1 MPDNS
6 KVNLEIIAPTGIVY
20 QGQVSAVSIPTFQG
34 QITVLPH
41 HTALFTKLAEG
52 EVILN
57 PSGNSDTIVIAGGF
71 AEVKNNT
78 VHILSDYAIRAES
91 IKQAQVEERKRLAEG
106 KLKQKLTNREFTSAD
121 KDLKMSIL
129 ELKVAQK
136 MRKRHQG

>member
-1 MPDNS
+1 MPDS

-20 QGQVSAVSIPTFQG
+20 QGQVASVSIPTYQG

-41 HTALFTKLAEG
+41 HTALFTKLSEG
-52 EVILN
+52 EVVIN

-71 AEVKNNT
+71 AEVKNNS
-78 VHILSDYAIRAES
+78 VHILSDYAIRADS
-91 IKQAQVEERKRLAEG
+91 IKQAQVEEKKRLAEG

-136 MRKRHQG
+136 MRRKHQG

>member
-1 MPDNS
+1 MPDS

-20 QGQVSAVSIPTFQG
+20 QGQVSAVSIPTYQG

-41 HTALFTKLAEG
+41 HTALFTKLSEG
-52 EVILN
+52 EVIIN
-57 PSGNSDTIVIAGGF
+57 PSGNEDTIVIAGGF
-71 AEVKNNT
+71 AEVKNNS
-78 VHILSDYAIRAES
+78 VHILSDYAIRADS
-91 IKQAQVEERKRLAEG
+91 IKQAQVEEKKRLAEG
-106 KLKQKLTNREFTSAD
+106 KLKQQLTNREFTSAD

>member
-1 MPDNS
+1 MPDS
-6 KVNLEIIAPTGIVY
+6 KVNLEIIAPTGVVY
-20 QGQVSAVSIPTFQG
+20 QGQVTSVSIPTYQG

-41 HTALFTKLAEG
+41 HTALFTKLSEG
-52 EVILN
+52 EVVIN

-78 VHILSDYAIRAES
+78 VHILSDYAIRADS
-91 IKQAQVEERKRLAEG
+91 IKQAQAEEKKRLAEG

-136 MRKRHQG
+136 MRRKHQG

>member
-1 MPDNS
+1 MPDS

-20 QGQVSAVSIPTFQG
+20 QGQVSAVSIPTYQG

-41 HTALFTKLAEG
+41 HTALFTKLSEG
-52 EVILN
+52 EVVIN
-57 PSGNSDTIVIAGGF
+57 PSGNEDTIVIAGGF
-71 AEVKNNT
+71 AQVENNS
-78 VHILSDYAIRAES
+78 VHILSDYAIRADS
-91 IKQAQVEERKRLAEG
+91 IKQAQVEEKKRMAEG
-106 KLKQKLTNREFTSAD
+106 KLKQQLTNREFTSAD